1 MAQLSESARK
11 EIEIL
16 RVLSEFDS
24 PVGSTVLKR
33 ELRKRGFLLS
43 ERTIRYHLQ
52 LLEAKGFVLGHDR
65 SGRTITPQGLEEL
78 SRSLVSQRLGF
89 IVTRFLSMAYSATYD
104 PTVDSGA
111 VVANVSI
118 IDKALHDKTLET
130 VKALHEMNLLP
141 APYIKVL
148 NEKEE

>member
-1 MAQLSESARK
+1 MVQLDESARK

-24 PVGSTVLKR
+24 PVGSTLLKR

-65 SGRTITPQGLEEL
+65 SGRTI
-78 SRSLVSQRLGF
+78 
-89 IVTRFLSMAYSATYD
+89 
-104 PTVDSGA
+104 
-111 VVANVSI
+111 
-118 IDKALHDKTLET
+118 
-130 VKALHEMNLLP
+130 
-141 APYIKVL
+141 
-148 NEKEE
+148 